1 MQSDS
6 SQVFPKAG
14 ILFKWI
20 ELKLKQAKNE
30 VKTEFMV
37 KEINADGTIS
47 DKVLIFRKSTN

>member
-47 DKVLIFRKSTN
+47 DKVLIFRKSNN

>member
-6 SQVFPKAG
+6 LQVFPKAG
-14 ILFKWI
+14 ILFNWI

-47 DKVLIFRKSTN
+47 EKVLIFQKSTN